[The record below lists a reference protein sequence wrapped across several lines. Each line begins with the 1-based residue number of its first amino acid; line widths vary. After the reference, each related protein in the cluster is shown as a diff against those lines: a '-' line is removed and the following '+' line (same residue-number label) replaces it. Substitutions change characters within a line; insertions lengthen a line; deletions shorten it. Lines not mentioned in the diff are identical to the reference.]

1 VRINGIVHLKSRL
14 LAGQTVPIGWIAIG
28 DPAAILPLTEH
39 EKISEML
46 TSLNFRLTAYGID
59 RPEAVMKNVTPKCAT
74 FWEHTGKIGCL
85 PNRCD
90 PPGRAR

>member
-14 LAGQTVPIGWIAIG
+14 PAGQTVPIGRIAIG

-59 RPEAVMKNVTPKCAT
+59 RPEAVMKNVTRKM
-74 FWEHTGKIGCL
+74 
-85 PNRCD
+85 CD
-90 PPGRAR
+90 LLGTHREDRLLAQSV